1 MKELSK
7 IMATALAMCSFA
19 ANQSAAENIKFEPQK
34 TLVVYFSTGG
44 NTARAANL
52 IVQNLGA
59 EIVELKPAQP
69 YTNADLNYND
79 PKSRVS
85 REHDDASLRSV
96 PLTNAKIPGWESYEA
111 VFVGYPIWWHDAAW
125 PIDEFIKNND
135 FNGKKV
141 IPFCTVYSSGL
152 ENSDKNLAK
161 KANGGEWLAGKCFGE
176 RPSEKEIKEWLAK
189 F

>member
-1 MKELSK
+1 MKKLSK

-19 ANQSAAENIKFEPQK
+19 AGESAAGNIKFEPQK
-34 TLVVYFSTGG
+34 TLVVYFSAGG

-52 IVQNLGA
+52 IAQNLGA
-59 EIVELKPAQP
+59 EIVELKPVQP

-79 PKSRVS
+79 QKSRVS
-85 REHDDASLRSV
+85 REHDDASFRSV

-125 PIDEFIKNND
+125 PVDEFIKHND

-161 KANGGEWLAGKCFGE
+161 KANDGEWLAGKCFGE

>member
-1 MKELSK
+1 MKKLSK
-7 IMATALAMCSFA
+7 IMAGALAACSFA
-19 ANQSAAENIKFEPQK
+19 ANESTTGNIKFEPQK
-34 TLVVYFSTGG
+34 TLVVYFSAGG

-52 IVQNLGA
+52 IAQNLGLNA
-59 EIVELKPAQP
+59 VELKPAHP

-85 REHDDASLRSV
+85 LEHGDPSLRSV
-96 PLTNAKIPGWESYEA
+96 PLINAKIKGWESYDV
-111 VFVGYPIWWHDAAW
+111 VFVGYPIWWYDAGW
-125 PIDEFIKNND
+125 PIFEFIKNND
-135 FNGKKV
+135 FGGKKV

-152 ENSDKNLAK
+152 GSSDKNLAK
-161 KANGGEWLAGKCFGE
+161 MAGSGEWLAGKCFGE

>member
-7 IMATALAMCSFA
+7 IMATALVMCSFA
-19 ANQSAAENIKFEPQK
+19 AGESAAGNIKFEPQK
-34 TLVVYFSTGG
+34 TLVVYFSAGG

-52 IVQNLGA
+52 IAQNLGA
-59 EIVELKPAQP
+59 KIVELKPVQP

-85 REHDDASLRSV
+85 REHDDTSLRKV
-96 PLTNAKIPGWESYEA
+96 PLANAKIEGWESYEA
-111 VFVGYPIWWHDAAW
+111 IFVGYPIWWHDAAW

-135 FNGKKV
+135 FSGKKV
-141 IPFCTVYSSGL
+141 IPFCTVFSSGL

-161 KANGGEWLAGKCFGE
+161 MAGSGEWLAGKSFGE

>member
-1 MKELSK
+1 MKKLSK
-7 IMATALAMCSFA
+7 IVATALAMCSFA
-19 ANQSAAENIKFEPQK
+19 AGESAAGNIKFEPQK
-34 TLVVYFSTGG
+34 TLVVYFSAGG
-44 NTARAANL
+44 NTARA
-52 IVQNLGA
+52 QNLGA
-59 EIVELKPAQP
+59 EIVELKPVQP

-85 REHDDASLRSV
+85 REHDDVSLRSV

-141 IPFCTVYSSGL
+141 IPL
-152 ENSDKNLAK
+152 
-161 KANGGEWLAGKCFGE
+161 
-176 RPSEKEIKEWLAK
+176 
-189 F
+189 

>member
-1 MKELSK
+1 M
-7 IMATALAMCSFA
+7 
-19 ANQSAAENIKFEPQK
+19 
-34 TLVVYFSTGG
+34 
-44 NTARAANL
+44 
-52 IVQNLGA
+52 
-59 EIVELKPAQP
+59 QP

-85 REHDDASLRSV
+85 REHDDTSLRKV
-96 PLTNAKIPGWESYEA
+96 PLANAKIEGWESYDV

-135 FNGKKV
+135 FSGKKV

-161 KANGGEWLAGKCFGE
+161 MAGSGEWLAGKCFGE